1 MDKTSKV
8 WITKFAEKQLVKLP
22 KNIVAAYHTW
32 VNTVE
37 LDGIRNTRKLSGY
50 HDEPL
55 KGDRKGQ
62 RSVRLN
68 KAYRLIYEETE
79 SGNLILI
86 AVQEI
91 NKHEY

>member
-1 MDKTSKV
+1 MDRKSQV
-8 WITKFAEKQLVKLP
+8 WITKFAEKQLRKLQKP
-22 KNIVAAYHTW
+22 MVAAFYTW
-32 VNTVE
+32 VRSVE
-37 LDGIRNTRKLSGY
+37 LDGIRATRLRAGY

-55 KGDRKGQ
+55 HGERKGQ

-68 KAYRLIYEETE
+68 RSYRVIYEETE

-86 AVQEI
+86 SVQEV